1 MDIKNIFRDTV
12 LNNTEIGVLQYIQA
26 NPEKCIQE
34 GIRSVAERCYS
45 NPSTLVRLAKKL
57 KFNGWLEMVYFIKFN
72 ITLPKLDVTND
83 VNFMNIR
90 PQEKLESL
98 LQKLAKERVLIH
110 GSGFSQLIAQYIYNK
125 FLVTGVNASLALWP
139 DYEILE
145 QKNANKFDSVWII
158 SKSGRSSSA
167 LSWVKALEQKTSIL
181 SALLA
186 ITRVR
191 WHRPPISHLL
201 STTRKNMMMI
211 STGQIHSLAIVFWG
225 LSIFSNC
232 GLTKD
237 KQGPHRV
244 PCFFF
249 ISSFGTVP
257 PVNRLPLISQPMTM
271 NPLAGAPLTL

>member
-57 KFNGWLEMVYFIKFN
+57 KFSGWLEMVYFIKFN

-83 VNFMNIR
+83 VNFMNIQ

-98 LQKLAKERVLIH
+98 LQRLAKERVLIH

-167 LSWVKALEQKTSIL
+167 LSWVKALEQKNIDLVCFTGDHESPLAQAADTSFIIHDPQKYDDDIYWSNPFFGYCIL
-181 SALLA
+181 GFE
-186 ITRVR
+186 
-191 WHRPPISHLL
+191 HLL
-201 STTRKNMMMI
+201 KLWFNQR
-211 STGQIHSLAIVFWG
+211 
-225 LSIFSNC
+225 
-232 GLTKD
+232 
-237 KQGPHRV
+237 
-244 PCFFF
+244 
-249 ISSFGTVP
+249 
-257 PVNRLPLISQPMTM
+257 
-271 NPLAGAPLTL
+271 